1 VLAMFEWIKGG
12 FGPAIRIAL
21 VLACVSQSIALPA
34 ETVAVRYREGVGHG
48 FLVLRT
54 PDGKPLADGDST
66 QVVRGDLVTSKMSFK
81 FADGSVYEETTIFS
95 QRGTFQLLKDHVVEK
110 GPQFKPPIETSID
123 ATTGEVTV
131 RYTDDHGKEKVLT
144 EKLALPPDVANGML
158 FTLLKDVEPRVP
170 QTTVSYVAVTP
181 KPRLVHL
188 NIIPQNQVPFSIGN
202 HTHKATRY
210 LITVKI
216 GGLAGLIAPLVGK
229 KSPNMQAWVL
239 AEGAPAFV
247 RYDRSIMMVPPGG
260 WNLLFL
266 PHGPAVRLIHSNSLQ
281 TFNVILSFK
290 PPYDGC
296 SDQCGE
302 VMSHHV
308 RPTPSRM

>member
-1 VLAMFEWIKGG
+1 VLAMFEWIKSG

-21 VLACVSQSIALPA
+21 LLACVFQPIVLPA
-34 ETVAVRYREGVGHG
+34 ESVAVRYREGVSHG

-81 FADGSVYEETTIFS
+81 FTDGSVYEETTIFS
-95 QRGTFQLLKDHVVEK
+95 QRGTFQLLKDHVVQK
-110 GPQFKPPIETSID
+110 GPQFKPPMETSID
-123 ATTGEVTV
+123 ATTGQVTV

-158 FTLLKDVEPRVP
+158 FTLLKDVEPSVP

-188 NIIPQNQVPFSIGN
+188 NIIPQNRVPFSIGN

-229 KSPNMQAWVL
+229 KPPNMQAWVL

-247 RYDRSIMMVPPGG
+247 RYD
-260 WNLLFL
+260 
-266 PHGPAVRLIHSNSLQ
+266 GPL
-281 TFNVILSFK
+281 
-290 PPYDGC
+290 C
-296 SDQCGE
+296 SDG
-302 VMSHHV
+302 
-308 RPTPSRM
+308 PTWRMELAIPAAWPGSADNSQQ